1 MKQILPVFF
10 IVFLF
15 FSQHGWSSEL
25 DGKYLICETFKEK
38 KFPNVGVYGFD
49 FYGDSVAGVQ
59 IVSHGSKA
67 QIEYIGSASSR
78 YYTDIKEV
86 IWYFGNFKL
95 NRETLVL
102 KEDDKRT
109 HQCKVTKRT
118 EGKEIINMH
127 LDKLNNEIKER
138 MKDNK
143 I

>member
-15 FSQHGWSSEL
+15 LSQHGWSSEL
-25 DGKYLICETFKEK
+25 DEKYLICETFKEK
-38 KFPNVGVYGFD
+38 KFPNVGVYGFY
-49 FYGDSVAGVQ
+49 FWGDRVNGVQ

-67 QIEYIGSASSR
+67 KIESIESASSR

-86 IWYFGNFKL
+86 RWHHGNFRL
-95 NRETLVL
+95 DRETLVL
-102 KEDDKRT
+102 KEDSRRT

-118 EGKEIINMH
+118 DGEEIINMH